1 MTKSDFRAK
10 SSLSADLL
18 RLESSLIKNQKELDK
33 SFSTV
38 STMLSGLQNENK
50 IPNVIEFRDS
60 ISTLT
65 TSIRDHID
73 FLEDDLTGLE
83 GLDLLEFKTSPDDVI
98 ISLRKCSDNVKTLY
112 FKIEETLKLI
122 TKAKGNGMFKD
133 EIEESKKS
141 VDSYVGSSKEFLD
154 EINKSVNLLLDEI
167 SHFKSH
173 SKDLLQQKIL

>member
-1 MTKSDFRAK
+1 MTKSDFRATK
-10 SSLSADLL
+10 SLSADLL

-38 STMLSGLQNENK
+38 KTMLSGLQNEV
-50 IPNVIEFRDS
+50 PNVIEFRDS

-73 FLEDDLTGLE
+73 YLEDDLTGLE
-83 GLDLLEFKTSPDDVI
+83 GLDLFEFKTSPDDVI
-98 ISLRKCSDNVKTLY
+98 LSLRKCSDNIKTLD
-112 FKIEETLKLI
+112 FKIEESLKLI

-133 EIEESKKS
+133 EIEESKKA
-141 VDSYVGSSKEFLD
+141 VDLYIGNSKEFID
-154 EINKSVNLLLDEI
+154 EINNSVNLLLNEI

-173 SKDLLQQKIL
+173 SKDLLQHKIL